1 MNYTVNFTE
10 KNKDIKKEE
19 YIENLL
25 KYSKEKKIPYAEFI
39 YNVLFNSKKQK
50 ENMKQ
55 FLKDNLTEDNFMFY
69 FFRNYKDRYSTDVL
83 LNDIIKY
90 YKGRLNG
97 SNLGKIEIRGEVNK
111 VQLKKKTS
119 NISNQNDYSNNLV
132 NLKRNSKNKI
142 DNNKIKKE
150 TLEDTINNEYNYEK
164 AIDDI
169 DGYNYH
175 KIARSNTTKITT
187 NKRIVQHLYEPSLE
201 KSQYLRNLNNG
212 LSYIKTSNSN
222 RKLNN
227 RYIIKTW
234 NNIDNLENQFY
245 IYNNRSK
252 ILLFLFF

>member
-1 MNYTVNFTE
+1 MKTIE
-10 KNKDIKKEE
+10 EINK
-19 YIENLL
+19 
-25 KYSKEKKIPYAEFI
+25 
-39 YNVLFNSKKQK
+39 
-50 ENMKQ
+50 
-55 FLKDNLTEDNFMFY
+55 
-69 FFRNYKDRYSTDVL
+69 
-83 LNDIIKY
+83 
-90 YKGRLNG
+90 
-97 SNLGKIEIRGEVNK
+97 
-111 VQLKKKTS
+111 
-119 NISNQNDYSNNLV
+119 
-132 NLKRNSKNKI
+132 
-142 DNNKIKKE
+142 
-150 TLEDTINNEYNYEK
+150 EYNYEK